1 MQYVLYVCV
10 GNVICQ
16 YIRCII
22 AVKAAAEKEAT
33 AKAAAEKEEAT
44 KANAHPDLRRFIEG
58 IYDKAN
64 LPEAHF
70 NKRYIITR
78 CVDAF
83 VANGFI
89 DVQSVVDQCEYI
101 NLDDLSLK
109 EARSLSNSS

>member
-10 GNVICQ
+10 SNVICQ

-22 AVKAAAEKEAT
+22 AVKAAAEKEA
-33 AKAAAEKEEAT
+33 AT

-70 NKRYIITR
+70 NKRSIVTR
-78 CVDAF
+78 CVEAF
-83 VANGFI
+83 VVDGFV

-109 EARSLSNSS
+109 EAKSLSNSS